1 MYSQLYMFLIFP
13 MSLKWLDIVLLLSER
28 EFNIKFQL
36 FNKLLDG

>member
-13 MSLKWLDIVLLLSER
+13 MSLKWLDIVLLLSEHK
-28 EFNIKFQL
+28 FNIKFQL